1 LSKPLHAV
9 TPLWPSEPLSRA
21 LGEEVW
27 MKMDCFQPVGSF
39 KLRGLGRACQA
50 AVADGASR
58 LLGSS
63 GGNAGYAIA
72 FAARALG
79 VAATVVVP
87 GTTPE
92 FMRAKIRAM
101 GAEVEE
107 HGNVWN
113 EAHAYASAQATDPG
127 VAYIHAFDDPAIWDG
142 HASVIEEAEAQ
153 GPRPGAVVVSVGGGG
168 LLCGI
173 LDGMHR
179 VGWDDVPVLA
189 VETEGTAS
197 FKAAAEAGRL
207 VTLDAIRSLATT
219 LGSLTVT
226 PELMRWKKRHAIS
239 HRAVTDRQA
248 VDACLRFLD
257 DHRVLVEPACGAAL
271 ATLYEGNDWL
281 KGKGPVLVEICGGAG
296 VSLELLREWDRQA

>member
-1 LSKPLHAV
+1 
-9 TPLWPSEPLSRA
+9 
-21 LGEEVW
+21 

-87 GTTPE
+87 GTTSE

-107 HGNVWN
+107 HGDVWD
-113 EAHAYASAQATDPG
+113 EAHAYASARATEPG
-127 VAYIHAFDDPAIWDG
+127 VAYIHAFDHPAIWDG
-142 HASVIEEAEAQ
+142 HASVIEEARDQ
-153 GPRPGAVVVSVGGGG
+153 GPRPGVVVVSVGGGG
-168 LLCGI
+168 LLCGM
-173 LDGMHR
+173 LQGMHR

-189 VETEGTAS
+189 VETEGAAS

-207 VTLDAIRSLATT
+207 VRLEAIRSLATT
-219 LGSLTVT
+219 LGALSVT
-226 PELMRWKKRHAIS
+226 PELMRWKERHAIA
-239 HRAVTDRQA
+239 HCAVSDRQA

-271 ATLYEGNDWL
+271 ATLYEGHEEL
-281 KGKGPVLVEICGGAG
+281 KGQGPVLVEICGGAG
-296 VSLELLREWDRQA
+296 VSLELLREWDRRA